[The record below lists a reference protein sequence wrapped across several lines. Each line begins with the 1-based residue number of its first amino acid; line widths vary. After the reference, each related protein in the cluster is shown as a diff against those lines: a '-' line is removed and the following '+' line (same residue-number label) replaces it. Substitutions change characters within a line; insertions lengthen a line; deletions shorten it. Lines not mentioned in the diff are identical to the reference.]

1 MIDPAS
7 GIAAPR
13 PKTTLPPLDAR
24 APRPAVARL
33 RKGVAVAAVMSGAG
47 LVAAALAW
55 SFVVKPE
62 LRARAQVQRAAA
74 ATSDPAGAVRPS
86 ETVTGGPAT
95 YAQIEGLPP
104 PRGLAGR
111 GATARSEPG
120 AADAPIAPK
129 GRARAAESPARDAAA
144 QARASQLFFRI
155 SDAPPDPP
163 PSAASAPGMTIA
175 PDPPNA
181 LVTPSSPYEL
191 QAGSLIPAVL
201 LSGIDTARPGPVVAA
216 VTENVY
222 DTVTGAWLLAP
233 QGSRLVGRYAG
244 ESRHGDRRA
253 FIAWERLLLP
263 NGKSVALDRE
273 VGVDATGTVG
283 VRGRVQ
289 RRLGSLALATL
300 FGGAI
305 TTLGQAA
312 RDHDNASGGLL
323 GDAGDAAAIEGAQV
337 GGRLIGRE
345 LDVRPSIRLDPGA
358 RVRVLV
364 THDLVLEAYAP

>member
-1 MIDPAS
+1 MIDPAP
-7 GIAAPR
+7 GPAAPR
-13 PKTTLPPLDAR
+13 PKATLPPLDAR

-86 ETVTGGPAT
+86 EAVTGGPAT

-111 GATARSEPG
+111 GATARSDPG
-120 AADAPIAPK
+120 AADTPIASK
-129 GRARAAESPARDAAA
+129 GRARTAGSPARDAAS
-144 QARASQLFFRI
+144 QARASQLFFKT
-155 SDAPPDPP
+155 SDAPPGAP
-163 PSAASAPGMTIA
+163 PSAPPPGKPTA

-181 LVTPSSPYEL
+181 LVAPSSPYEI

-283 VRGRVQ
+283 IRGRVE

-305 TTLGQAA
+305 TTIGQAA
-312 RDHDNASGGLL
+312 RDHDSSNGGLL

-358 RVRVLV
+358 RVRVLI
-364 THDLVLEAYAP
+364 THDLVLEPYAP